1 MSNYGSVLY
10 YSKDGVASNFLIFL
24 VDEQAQKGLVEKARE
39 DLIAHEVDPR
49 EIGSDFKDIHFDADD
64 DFGLGLADEI
74 AHFWSN
80 ASASDVLSAY
90 RHFTQGCDGWVLEEA
105 QIMDALVGE

>member
-10 YSKDGVASNFLIFL
+10 YSKSGVASGFLIFL
-24 VDEQAQKGLVEKARE
+24 VDEQAQKGLVEKTRE
-39 DLIAHEVDPR
+39 DLMDREVDPR
-49 EIGSDFKDIHFDADD
+49 TIGHDFKGVHFEADD
-64 DFGLGLADEI
+64 DFGLDLADEI

-90 RHFTQGCDGWVLEEA
+90 RQFTQGCDGWVLEEA
-105 QIMDALVGE
+105 QIMDGLVGD